1 VNANRWLKKRW
12 LTIALRLLILAAVLG
27 AVHHTLVSGL
37 GELGQQHFRFR
48 PGWLVLSGLLY
59 LAALLPCGVFWHR
72 VLRAMGED
80 ARLGETLRAYYIGH
94 LGKYVPGKALVVIL
108 RAGLIRSHRVNT
120 VVAAISVF
128 YETLTMM
135 AVGSLLA
142 AAILALQM
150 AKYEIAFMVAVGS
163 MAAVGLPILPPV
175 FRRLI
180 RLMGVTKADPTRI
193 EQVSRIGYRTLLLG
207 VILNVISWVGMALSL
222 WAIERAMGLADAAWP
237 WDQLP
242 LCVACVALATVTG
255 FLSMIPSGLFVRD
268 LVLAQLMY
276 PLVGKSAALVVALVL
291 RLVWLVAEVLISGIL
306 YLVGP
311 RPSLAEGP
319 AGLLARAKYA
329 SNHRE

>member
-1 VNANRWLKKRW
+1 VVNPYRWPKKRW
-12 LTIALRLLILAAVLG
+12 LMVALRLLILAAVIG
-27 AVHHTLVSGL
+27 AVQHTLWSGL
-37 GELGQQHFRFR
+37 RDLGRQHFHFH
-48 PGWLVLSGLLY
+48 PAWLVFSGLLY
-59 LAALLPCGVFWHR
+59 LAALLPCGLFWHR

-80 ARLGETLRAYYIGH
+80 ALRGETLRAYYIGH

-108 RAGLIRSHRVNT
+108 RAGLIRSYRVNA

-135 AVGSLLA
+135 TVGSFLA
-142 AAILALQM
+142 AAILAVQL
-150 AKYEIAFMVAVGS
+150 AKYEIPFVVALGSMVAVG
-163 MAAVGLPILPPV
+163 LPTIPPV

-180 RLMGVTKADPTRI
+180 HLMGVTRADPARI
-193 EQVSRIGYRTLLLG
+193 EQISRLGYGTLLAG
-207 VILNVISWVGMALSL
+207 WVLNVISWVGMALSL
-222 WAIERAMGLADAAWP
+222 WAVQRSMGLAEPQP
-237 WDQLP
+237 WSQLP
-242 LCVACVALATVTG
+242 LCTACVALATVTG

-311 RPSLAEGP
+311 RPSLARPPSGP
-319 AGLLARAKYA
+319 SAAAA
-329 SNHRE
+329 NAPE